1 MDTLIERPSQDG
13 EATATQRVGDP
24 SELKIGDRVEC
35 TLSGMQGEV
44 RHTSKGVLILWSDGC
59 LTVRNKL
66 TLILIKELLW

>member
-1 MDTLIERPSQDG
+1 MDTLIE
-13 EATATQRVGDP
+13 TQRVGDP
-24 SELKIGDRVEC
+24 SELKIGDKVEC

-44 RHTSKGVLILWSDGC
+44 RHPSGSTSKGVLILWSDGC